1 MSSYINIGPAIVTF
15 EQESLTV
22 SEGSGNVTVCVE
34 MTGIPAGG
42 LGHDVSVSFN
52 AMSGPRA
59 GTIIILVTQE
69 PYSHRF
75 VCGVAIIKM
84 MHCLL

>member
-1 MSSYINIGPAIVTF
+1 M
-15 EQESLTV
+15 
-22 SEGSGNVTVCVE
+22 SEGSDNVTVCVE
-34 MTGIPAGG
+34 ITGIPADG
-42 LGHDVSVSFN
+42 LGHDVTVSFN

-59 GTIIILVTQE
+59 GTLIILVTQE

-75 VCGVAIIKM
+75 VCSVAIIKM